1 MFSDNEELITKSD
14 EHRYIAEVTYI
25 IEGGIEETTIEFI
38 LHLSD
43 GFAPDRILKN
53 IQVVCPDGCVVT
65 LHAYYLA
72 SYSEKDPHKKLLKT
86 CTPTTLITELL
97 ANNILG
103 KIGYV
108 VFDKI
113 KDTLYSVLI
122 TL

>member
-14 EHRYIAEVTYI
+14 EPRYIAEVTDI
-25 IEGGIEETTIEFI
+25 KEGGIEETNIDFI

-43 GFAPDRILKN
+43 GFDPDRIFKDV
-53 IQVVCPDGCVVT
+53 QVVCPDGCIVT
-65 LHAYYLA
+65 LHAYYL
-72 SYSEKDPHKKLLKT
+72 SPYSKKDPHKKLLKT
-86 CTPTTLITELL
+86 STPTTLITELL

-113 KDTLYSVLI
+113 KDISYFVSI